1 LIEVLVVDDH
11 PAVRVGLMVL
21 LRSEPGIVP
30 IATAAGMQE
39 AIELAQKTRPE
50 VALVDYELGDGDG
63 LALCYQLK
71 ADAAPPGV
79 LIYSAFARDGLSL
92 AARAAG
98 ADGLL
103 DKGAPPEDL
112 FGAIRALAGR
122 RLPPPAVVRDQLVV
136 GARRLQSEDL
146 PILGMLLDGAPRA
159 EIAAVLRLTQ
169 PQLDRR
175 VHGMLARLATPARS
189 AA

>member
-1 LIEVLVVDDH
+1 MVVDH
-11 PAVRVGLMVL
+11 PAVRVALVVL

-30 IATAAGMQE
+30 IATAAGMQD
-39 AIELAQKTRPE
+39 AIDRAKQTRPG
-50 VALVDYELGDGDG
+50 VALVDYDLDDGDG

-79 LIYSAFARDGLSL
+79 VIYSAFARDGLSL
-92 AARAAG
+92 AVRAPG

-112 FGAIRALAGR
+112 FAAIPALTGH
-122 RLPPPAVVRDQLVV
+122 RLPPPAVTRDQLVV
-136 GARRLQSEDL
+136 GAPRLQNADL
-146 PILGMLLDGAPRA
+146 PILDMLLDDAPRA
-159 EIAAVLRLTQ
+159 EIAAILRLTQ

-175 VHGMLARLATPARS
+175 VHGMPARLATPARR